1 MRYRLLYLFCFC
13 SFFSFSQVKDSVA
26 TPQNV
31 TTDKLT
37 LKKMILPASFITAG
51 LVLRTPAWRD
61 DMVEFKNKVFG
72 TDFNF
77 RGDDYFQFVPVA
89 QTLLGNSLGF
99 KSKHGYAQMVTN
111 QLMSNIMMSGIVYS
125 IKISVKDKRPDD
137 SAHNSFP
144 SGHTATA
151 FNSAMINYLEF
162 KDSSKWYACS
172 GFLFATATGVLR
184 VANNRHSPG
193 DVFAGAGIGMAT
205 ALVVHYWSPFRWD
218 EKQKNKK
225 LSYIIYPAIN
235 NSSYGIGYIANFK

>member
-1 MRYRLLYLFCFC
+1 MKCRYLYLICLC
-13 SFFSFSQVKDSVA
+13 SFIGFSQVKDTITVS
-26 TPQNV
+26 TNS

-37 LKKMILPASFITAG
+37 IKKMILPASFITAG

-61 DMVEFKNKVFG
+61 DMLQFKKKVFG

-99 KSKHGYAQMVTN
+99 KSKHGYAQIVTN
-111 QLMSNIMMSGIVYS
+111 ELVSNMMMAAIVYG
-125 IKISVKDKRPDD
+125 IKNTVKDDRPDD
-137 SAHNSFP
+137 SALNSFP

-151 FNSAMINYLEF
+151 FNNAMINYLEF
-162 KDSSKWYACS
+162 KDSNKWYAYS

-184 VANNRHSPG
+184 VANNKHFPG
-193 DVFAGAGIGMAT
+193 DVAAGAGIGMAT